1 MTTTP
6 TATPPTLIRELI
18 NIPDSVRRGDF
29 VLRLTEG
36 VVNAEKTLREY
47 VVTPQLV
54 TAFERSLSLIKAS
67 MDAKSSKGS
76 YLHGSFGSGKSHFM
90 AVMHLLLQGNMHAR
104 SIVELAPVIAKHN
117 SWLVGQNGQGTRKC
131 LLVPF
136 NMIGAKSMESAILG
150 QYSEYV
156 GKLHPDKPL
165 PGVYLA
171 EKVFDNAEQ
180 LRVALGDAK
189 FFETLNANTGGGG
202 AGGWGAL
209 SAGWDSGSYEKA
221 RKAPPKAAERARLV
235 SDLVAKLLPA
245 FRTVAQGSDSGE
257 SYVDLDTG
265 LSILSKHAQSLG
277 YDALILFLDEMI
289 LWLASRAGDQSFLSR
304 EGQKLAKL
312 VESANP
318 DRPVPIV
325 SFIARQRDLRELVGT
340 HVPGAEQLAFG
351 DVLKW
356 WEGRFDT
363 ITLEDRN
370 LPAIAKRRVLA
381 PVDDAAK
388 IRIDAAFAETK
399 KIREDIRNVLLTSK
413 YNDEVFRD
421 VYPFS
426 PALIDTL
433 VAISSVLQRERTAL
447 KVMLELL
454 VKQRDSL
461 ELGQLV
467 PVGDLYDLIAQGD
480 EAVTEGMRRHYEQ
493 ANRLYQGK
501 LLPLLEQKHGP
512 LEKIEQLP
520 WNDPKRA
527 AFRNQDRIAKT
538 LLLAALAPEVESLK
552 GLTPLK
558 VAALNHG
565 SIKSPIPGREAQ
577 EVLRMLREWAAV
589 VGELKIGDDPQNPS
603 VVLQLTGVDTE
614 SILEKARHEDN
625 ISNRRRKIR
634 ESLFHALGIEDPDEL
649 FIQHKVLWKGTR
661 RQCDI
666 VFGNIRDKAELSN
679 EAFKATGDHWKFVID
694 FPFDA
699 EHFTPRDDLARVQ
712 DIKDTLP
719 TQCTVCW
726 VPSFFTAAAMRNL
739 GLLVQLDHL
748 LTQERLSSYTSHLSP
763 QDRHTARVLLENQQ
777 NQISALVKNDIDAA
791 YGVVQNAARDR
802 IDASLTVDEQFLSLD
817 DSFSPKPPVAADL
830 KSGFERLFCQALEHQ
845 FPAHPEFD
853 IEVKAGQ
860 VKKAYGE
867 LQKALQHEDG
877 RVTVEQSLRTAV
889 KQIVNPLR
897 LANMTEQALVVD
909 PHWRNHFT
917 KRLGGQSGA
926 VTVSAMRG
934 WINEPAS
941 MGLPEILENLVIM
954 AFAEQTGRVFRLHG
968 TAVTPSI
975 DDLRNEYELQ
985 QPTLPAAEDWRIACK
1000 LAASIFGV
1008 VASPLLSAGNVAQL
1022 GKQIREL
1029 ATQHKPAAQ
1038 ELVRRLQHRLPQFEI
1053 DTALAPRH
1061 ITAGSMLALL
1071 EAIDRSLPEGVVT
1084 CFARA
1089 TVATSAEAMA
1099 TSLKSALVLVG
1110 QIDRASWG
1118 LFDGIRRINDQ
1129 RADAAKAVLSTLAE
1143 AMKADQL
1150 TQELGPALEGAAAQA
1165 TNLLAATQMTPQ
1177 PPPPGPQAPEPP
1189 PVVVPPE
1196 KVRRVVRQE
1205 RSSDVPADK
1214 ALILLRELENA
1225 VSEDP
1230 AIRLDIVCTLSRLE
1244 DRR

>member
-1 MTTTP
+1 M
-6 TATPPTLIRELI
+6 TLIRELI
-18 NIPDSVRRGDF
+18 QIPDSVRRGDF

-36 VVNAEKTLREY
+36 VVDAEKTLREY

-54 TAFERSLSLIKAS
+54 TAFDRSLSLIKAS
-67 MDAKSSKGS
+67 IDARSSKGS

-104 SIVELAPVIAKHN
+104 SMVELAPVIAKHN
-117 SWLVGQNGQGTRKC
+117 SWLVGQGGQGARRC

-171 EKVFDNAEQ
+171 EKVFENADQ
-180 LRVALGDAK
+180 LRQSMGDAT
-189 FFETLNANTGGGG
+189 FFQALNAGSGGGG
-202 AGGWGAL
+202 AGGWGDL

-235 SDLVAKLLPA
+235 SDLVAKLLLA

-370 LPAIAKRRVLA
+370 LPAIAKKRVLA
-381 PVDDAAK
+381 PINDAAK
-388 IRIDAAFAETK
+388 VQIDAAFATTRN
-399 KIREDIRNVLLTSK
+399 IREDMRTVLLTSK
-413 YNDEVFRD
+413 YDDQVFRD

-426 PALIDTL
+426 PALVETL

-447 KVMLELL
+447 KVMLQLL
-454 VKQRDSL
+454 VEQRDTL

-480 EAVTEGMRRHYEQ
+480 EAVTEGMKRHYDQ
-493 ANRLYQGK
+493 ANRLYQQK
-501 LLPLLEQKHGP
+501 LLPLLEQKHGL
-512 LEKIEQLP
+512 LEKIQQLP
-520 WNDPKRA
+520 FSDPKRA

-552 GLTPLK
+552 ALTPLK

-577 EVLRMLREWAAV
+577 EVLRLLREWAAV

-603 VVLQLTGVDTE
+603 VAMQLTGVDTE
-614 SILEKARHEDN
+614 TILEKARHEDN

-634 ESLFHALGIEDPDEL
+634 EMLFRAMGIEDLDEL
-649 FIQHKVLWKGTR
+649 FIKHEVLWKGTR
-661 RQCDI
+661 RLCDV

-679 EAFKATGDHWKFVID
+679 ETFKSSGNQWKFVID

-699 EHFTPRDDLARVQ
+699 DTFTPRDDFARVQ
-712 DIKDTLP
+712 EIRDALP
-719 TQCTVCW
+719 PQRTICW
-726 VPSFFTAAAMRNL
+726 VPSFFTPNAMRNL

-748 LTQERLSSYTSHLSP
+748 LTQDRLSSYTSHLSP
-763 QDRHTARVLLENQQ
+763 QDRQTAKVLLENQQ
-777 NQISALVKNDIDAA
+777 SQIRSLVKGDIDAA
-791 YGVVQNAARDR
+791 YGVVQNAVRDR
-802 IDASLTVDEQFLSLD
+802 IDGTLTVDEQFIALD
-817 DSFSPKPPVAADL
+817 EGFTPRPPVAADL
-830 KSGFERLFCQALEHQ
+830 KSGFERLFFQALEHQ
-845 FPAHPEFD
+845 FPAHPEFETE
-853 IEVKAGQ
+853 IRPTH
-860 VKKAYGE
+860 VKKSYAE
-867 LQKALQHEDG
+867 LQKAMQNEDG
-877 RVTVEQSLRTAV
+877 RVTVDQSLRNAV
-889 KQIVNPLR
+889 KQVVNPLR
-897 LANMTEQALVVD
+897 VANMTEQALVLD
-909 PHWRNHFT
+909 PHWKNHFT
-917 KRLGGQSGA
+917 RRLGGYSGA
-926 VTVSAMRG
+926 LTVATLRK
-934 WINEPAS
+934 WINEPNP
-941 MGLPEILENLVIM
+941 MGLPEILENLIILV
-954 AFAEQTGRVFRLHG
+954 FAEQSGRIFKLHG
-968 TAVTPSI
+968 MSVTPSI
-975 DDLRNEYELQ
+975 EDLRNEYELHE
-985 QPTLPAAEDWRIACK
+985 PVLPSQDEWKTACVRT
-1000 LAASIFGV
+1000 ASIFGV
-1008 VASPLLSAGNVAQL
+1008 VASPLRNAGNVAQL
-1022 GKQIREL
+1022 GKQVREVSIPL
-1029 ATQHKPAAQ
+1029 KSAAQ
-1038 ELVRRLQHRLPQFEI
+1038 ELVRRLQHRLGQFNVSPN
-1053 DTALAPRH
+1053 DAPRLR
-1061 ITAGSMLALL
+1061 TAQAVLSIVETIERTPA
-1071 EAIDRSLPEGVVT
+1071 EGVVG
-1084 CFARA
+1084 CLASA
-1089 TVATSAEAMA
+1089 SIPTSADAMGK
-1099 TSLKSALVLVG
+1099 SLKSAHTVAG
-1110 QIDRASWG
+1110 QIDRVSWG
-1118 LFDGIRRINDQ
+1118 LFDGIRRIDDQ
-1129 RADAAKAVLSTLAE
+1129 RSQAARAILQTVAE
-1143 AMKADQL
+1143 ALAADEL
-1150 TQELGPALEGAAAQA
+1150 TRELGPALEGAATQA
-1165 TNLLAATQMTPQ
+1165 TALLTAMPPKPVTPPVPPSDPLPLPPVQ
-1177 PPPPGPQAPEPP
+1177 PPPHQ
-1189 PVVVPPE
+1189 
-1196 KVRRVVRQE
+1196 VREIIKQDRQM
-1205 RSSDVPADK
+1205 DVPAAQ
-1214 ALILLRELENA
+1214 ALELLQEIERSL
-1225 VSEDP
+1225 STDP
-1230 AIRLDIVCTLSRLE
+1230 NVRLDVAYTLSRLE
-1244 DRR
+1244 DRP